1 MVAPIV
7 LDGPINR
14 DAFTAYVTQVLVPE
28 LSPGD
33 IVIMENLSIH
43 KGPAIREAIE
53 AAGAEL

>member
-43 KGPAIREAIE
+43 KGPAIREAME